1 MKLPK
6 RSQYP
11 KEALVHNE
19 CYAISFVNKM
29 SESPTGDAGECDEI
43 NKYIRI
49 NRKLS
54 AGETFYTFI
63 HELLHAADQEYKI
76 KLTHR
81 QIYKLEQA
89 IGDYFLTNY

>member
-6 RSQYP
+6 RTDYP
-11 KEALVHNE
+11 KEALIHNE
-19 CYAISFVNKM
+19 TYEIRFVNKM
-29 SESPTGDAGECDEI
+29 SEPPTGDDGECDEI

-49 NRKLS
+49 NRNLS
-54 AGETFYTFI
+54 AGETFYTFV

-81 QIYKLEQA
+81 QIYKLEKA
-89 IGDYFLTNY
+89 IGDYLLTNL